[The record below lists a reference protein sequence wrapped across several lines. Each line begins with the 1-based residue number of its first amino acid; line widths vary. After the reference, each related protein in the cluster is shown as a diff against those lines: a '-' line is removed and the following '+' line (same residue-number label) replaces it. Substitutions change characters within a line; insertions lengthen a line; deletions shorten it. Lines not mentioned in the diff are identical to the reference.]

1 MDEIDTYMLVESILN
16 DMEKENMF
24 SKETLEIFK
33 YRFERE
39 FISSLLPSEIDNL
52 VEEYNKRKEDKKDE
66 CKR

>member
-52 VEEYNKRKEDKKDE
+52 VEEYNKRKEE
-66 CKR
+66 EKRWM